1 MGCRCCKMIQS
12 YIFDPQEVQTSEY
25 ISEINNYKFGEQ
37 DRSKFKIRHNNNIQV
52 QKNELQ
58 NSEVQPAAN
67 RNKLNNTKD
76 ATQNHREAA
85 LLGEGL
91 GNSTAKCNGIH
102 SSPVLNKN
110 QSKEVNSTQRCSS
123 ELSDSSD
130 KRVSQ
135 SQTCD
140 NHETQKTEG
149 SPELSLGTAHSV
161 HHVESQCRGKNTAS
175 TQGVIQND
183 RGIGTHQTGPN
194 DPGDVGKLIAVRSKS
209 PLSHHAHAEQST
221 ECMSA
226 SRPSKDLTWESKSC
240 NLGEDAC
247 RTGLLNPC
255 FEDQISSDPP
265 SPCTKADVASENKY
279 DGHEEAKGEPEDDDA
294 DVAEALAALE
304 AATAGEDSEE
314 EEEGY

>member
-58 NSEVQPAAN
+58 NSEVQSAAN
-67 RNKLNNTKD
+67 RNKLNKTED
-76 ATQNHREAA
+76 VIQNHRGLA
-85 LLGEGL
+85 LLDEGL

-102 SSPVLNKN
+102 PSPIANKN
-110 QSKEVNSTQRCSS
+110 QSEEVNSTQMCSS
-123 ELSDSSD
+123 ELSDCSA
-130 KRVSQ
+130 KRGSQ
-135 SQTCD
+135 PQTYD

-149 SPELSLGTAHSV
+149 SPELSLGTTHSG
-161 HHVESQCRGKNTAS
+161 HHGESRCRGESMAS
-175 TQGVIQND
+175 IQGVIQDDGGNS
-183 RGIGTHQTGPN
+183 THQSGPN
-194 DPGDVGKLIAVRSKS
+194 DPSDVGKLIAVRSKS
-209 PLSHHAHAEQST
+209 PLSHHTHAEQST
-221 ECMSA
+221 ECTSV
-226 SRPSKDLTWESKSC
+226 SRHSKDLPLRESNSC
-240 NLGEDAC
+240 NLEEAC

-255 FEDQISSDPP
+255 FEDQLSSDTP
-265 SPCTKADVASENKY
+265 SPCTKADAASEDKC
-279 DGHEEAKGEPEDDDA
+279 DGHEEVKGEPEEEDA